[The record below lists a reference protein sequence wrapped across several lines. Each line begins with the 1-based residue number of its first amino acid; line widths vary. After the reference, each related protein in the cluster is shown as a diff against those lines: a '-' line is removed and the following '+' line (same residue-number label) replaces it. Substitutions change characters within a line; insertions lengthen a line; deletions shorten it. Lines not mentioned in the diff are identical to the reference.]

1 VIIIDSCVNNIVLFR
16 VVIIVSYVKVWSCL
30 NHMLILMSYLNN
42 MLIMSHLNHV
52 HFNVMLIIMQIIMSC
67 SNAIPILMSYLNIML
82 IIM

>member
-1 VIIIDSCVNNIVLFR
+1 
-16 VVIIVSYVKVWSCL
+16 
-30 NHMLILMSYLNN
+30 MLILMSYLNN